1 MVTKKQIEKMQKLLD
16 RKVPVIQ
23 IAREVGVSYT
33 TARKYCASQQSS
45 QEPVEK
51 APTPHIPVVVT
62 PAVVET
68 KEEFTVEEE
77 VAVPDAIHVEEETIP
92 VEVEQEKA
100 EDVPPV
106 AEKIVPAPANAA
118 PKTLT
123 LSQYIKTFIGNVFN
137 YQVNMNYDVEITD
150 GAGNTVHTNRSEL
163 REIIHELEEL
173 DSIM

>member
-23 IAREVGVSYT
+23 IAREVGISYT

-45 QEPVEK
+45 HETVDKVP
-51 APTPHIPVVVT
+51 APRISVAVT
-62 PAVVET
+62 PAGVEM
-68 KEEFTVEEE
+68 KEEFTAEEE
-77 VAVPDAIHVEEETIP
+77 VAVPNAIQVEEETIP

-106 AEKIVPAPANAA
+106 AEKVVPAPVNAA